1 MESVFIWLI
10 AISIVSALMFYAN
23 IYVYVFIERPQ
34 FRWVD
39 EIIIIITIKMRQKW
53 SLIPFAR
60 SLHTLRSS

>member
-34 FRWVD
+34 LKCDKNGLWGRLPVLCIHYTVPD
-39 EIIIIITIKMRQKW
+39 KI
-53 SLIPFAR
+53 
-60 SLHTLRSS
+60 